1 MKSFAVCFGY
11 LPMKSFS
18 GFNNQLHLSN
28 NIFTI
33 VISALKRARLINSEI
48 IPKIRFASRTD
59 RGVGALNQV
68 VSLSSPKVPILSEIN
83 SYLPESIRALGI
95 AKVSS
100 GFQPRR
106 DAEIRT
112 YSYFLSTN
120 NDFDLTLT
128 HKTLAMLV
136 GKHDFRNFAKRDT
149 KKEKSTI
156 KTIKVANI
164 FPVGGNTYQIR
175 ISSKSF
181 LWQMVRRIVGH
192 LIEITDGKSDSQ
204 NTLSLLESEIVK
216 FKPKA
221 APPENLVLENIQ
233 YKGVKFQYDQKA
245 LRTFHHTLTEH
256 FMAAKAR
263 AALYNFFTNHLQEN
277 YSNNIDLS

>member
-1 MKSFAVCFGY
+1 MKNFAVCFSY

-18 GFNNQLHLSN
+18 GFSNQLHLSD

-33 VISALKRARLINSEI
+33 VISALKRARLINPEI
-48 IPKIRFASRTD
+48 ISKIRFASRTD
-59 RGVGALNQV
+59 RGVGALHQV

-83 SYLPESIRALGI
+83 SYLPESIRALGL

-100 GFQPRR
+100 DFQPRR

-112 YSYFLSTN
+112 YSYFLTTS
-120 NDFDLTLT
+120 NDFDVTLA
-128 HKTLAMLV
+128 HKTLTMLV
-136 GKHDFRNFAKRDT
+136 GEHDFRNFAKRD
-149 KKEKSTI
+149 KKNEGRTI
-156 KTIKVANI
+156 KTVKLANI

-192 LIEITDGKSDSQ
+192 LMEITDGKSDSQ
-204 NTLSLLESEIVK
+204 NTLALLESEIVK

-221 APPENLVLENIQ
+221 APPENLVLEKIQ
-233 YKGVKFQYDQKA
+233 YKDVKFQYDKKA
-245 LRTFHHTLTEH
+245 LRTFHHTLTEQL
-256 FMAAKAR
+256 MAAKAK
-263 AALYNFFTNHLQEN
+263 AALFDFFTNHLQDK
-277 YSNNIDLS
+277 YQKNIDLS